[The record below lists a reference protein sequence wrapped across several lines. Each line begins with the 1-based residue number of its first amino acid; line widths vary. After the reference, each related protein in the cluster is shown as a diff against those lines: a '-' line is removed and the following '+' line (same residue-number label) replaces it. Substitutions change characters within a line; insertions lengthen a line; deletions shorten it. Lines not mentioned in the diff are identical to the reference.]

1 MIIFYPTH
9 AMMALFCHILMDPLN
24 PDVEQDVA
32 LLASTAELIN
42 ILPIQRLTSHELA
55 HIELVTE
62 FVAEL
67 CYLSRKAIAK
77 ATAEY
82 EHRQAL

>member
-1 MIIFYPTH
+1 
-9 AMMALFCHILMDPLN
+9 MMGLFFNILMDPLS
-24 PDVEQDVA
+24 PEVEEDVA
-32 LLASTAELIN
+32 LLASTADLIHS
-42 ILPIQRLTSHELA
+42 IPIQRLTSHELA

-67 CYLSRKAIAK
+67 CRLSKKAIAK

-82 EHRQAL
+82 GPCGINGNGNLAS